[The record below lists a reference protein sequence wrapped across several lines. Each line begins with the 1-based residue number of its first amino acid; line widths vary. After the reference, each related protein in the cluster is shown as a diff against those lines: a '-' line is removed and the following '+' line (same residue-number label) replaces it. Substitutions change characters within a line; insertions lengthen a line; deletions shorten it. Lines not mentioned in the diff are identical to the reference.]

1 MLAVVAAVVLV
12 AGGGYLAYSAL
23 QSSIPTVSVTTVT
36 KGAMTDSV
44 VAVGDILSSSRST
57 ITLSP
62 SSKVVE
68 VLVEKGQ
75 RVEQGVVL
83 VRLDTAE
90 LQQQLDQQS
99 ISLSAAQESL
109 GYLTGAG
116 AEMNETTADN
126 AVSQAR
132 IALDG
137 ARAAKAAAGRQL
149 ADVSAAGD
157 VAVRQ
162 ARIGLDAA
170 RVNADAAAANVT
182 STRQL
187 GETAVAQAAIPLE
200 DAKDAVA
207 AAEQAIADLDAKLAA
222 GLITQAEYDAQL
234 PPLQADLQS
243 AQDACVIAQ
252 LNYDTATVNAEAANV
267 RAQQA
272 AASANLAVD
281 SAKATLDSARQ
292 QADAQRRTA
301 QKAVSDAGRAVDSAE
316 VALSGARSAADHARA
331 ADDQAASAQQDQIDQ
346 LTSSVSHLQG
356 QVDQG
361 SLRAAVA
368 GVVSR
373 MEAEAGQYPQLGDV
387 IVVDG
392 TAAFLASVDVDQ
404 ADSVGIEAGQRAT
417 VTLKGIGTVLE
428 GTVASVA
435 PIAER
440 SATAADNNP
449 KVTVEVAI
457 ADPGSVLRIGF
468 DADVEIFR
476 DDKPSVLTAAVD
488 AVRSEPGTGRRY
500 VFVLD
505 ANQRVGKVFVTTGIE
520 SGPEVEITSGLSEG
534 QRLVLSPPDGL
545 ADGATVRVAG
555 SR

>member
-23 QSSIPTVSVTTVT
+23 QSSNPTVSVTTVT

-44 VAVGDILSSSRST
+44 VAVGDIKSSSRST

-75 RVEQGVVL
+75 RVEQGDVL
-83 VRLDTAE
+83 VRLDTSDY
-90 LQQQLDQQS
+90 QQQLDQQD
-99 ISLSAAQESL
+99 IGLSTANESL
-109 GYLTGAG
+109 RYLTGAG
-116 AEMNETTADN
+116 ADMNEATADN

-137 ARAAKAAAGRQL
+137 ARAARQAAGRQL
-149 ADVSAAGD
+149 SDVSAAGD

-162 ARIGLDAA
+162 ASIGLDGA
-170 RVNADAAAANVT
+170 RANADAAAANVE
-182 STRQL
+182 STRKL
-187 GETAVAQAAIPLE
+187 GENAVAEAAIPLR
-200 DAKDAVA
+200 DAEGALDKAKQDL
-207 AAEQAIADLDAKLAA
+207 ADLDAKLAS

-234 PPLQADLQS
+234 PGLQAALRS
-243 AQDACVIAQ
+243 AEDACRLAQ
-252 LNYDTATVNAEAANV
+252 LNYDTVRVTADAADV

-272 AASANLAVD
+272 ATTANLAVD
-281 SAKATLDSARQ
+281 SAKATLDAVRQ
-292 QADAQRRTA
+292 QSAAQVAAARR
-301 QKAVSDAGRAVDSAE
+301 AVADAGRAVSSAE

-331 ADDQAASAQQDQIDQ
+331 ADDQAAAAQQDQIDQ
-346 LTSSVSHLQG
+346 LTSAVSHLQG
-356 QVDQG
+356 KVDQG
-361 SLRAAVA
+361 SLRAAVD

-373 MEAEAGQYPQLGDV
+373 MDAQAGHYPQLGDV

-392 TAAFLASVDVDQ
+392 TAALLASVDVDQ
-404 ADSVGIEAGQRAT
+404 VDSVGIAAGQRAT
-417 VTLKGIGTVLE
+417 VSLKGIGTVLE

-476 DDKPSVLTAAVD
+476 DDKPSVLLAPVD
-488 AVRSEPGTGRRY
+488 AVLSEAGTGRSF
-500 VFVLD
+500 VFVVD
-505 ANQRVGKVFVTTGIE
+505 DQRRVSRVFVTTGVT
-520 SGPEVEITSGLSEG
+520 SATDVEVTSGLSEG
-534 QRLVLSPPDGL
+534 QRVVTKPPDGL
-545 ADGATVRVAG
+545 ADGETVRIAG
-555 SR
+555 AG

>member
-1 MLAVVAAVVLV
+1 MLAAVAAVVLV
-12 AGGGYLAYSAL
+12 AGGGLLAYSAQ
-23 QSSIPTVSVTTVT
+23 QSARPTVSVTTVT
-36 KGAMTDSV
+36 KGEMTDSV
-44 VAVGDILSSSRST
+44 VAVGDILPSSRST

-68 VLVEKGQ
+68 VLVEEGQ
-75 RVEQGVVL
+75 RVEQGDVL

-99 ISLSAAQESL
+99 ISLSTAQESL
-109 GYLTGAG
+109 GYVTGAG

-137 ARAAKAAAGRQL
+137 ARAAQAAAGRQL

-207 AAEQAIADLDAKLAA
+207 AAEQALADLDARLAA

-234 PPLQADLQS
+234 PPLRAGLQS
-243 AQDACVIAQ
+243 AKDACVIAQ

-272 AASANLAVD
+272 SSSANLAVD
-281 SAKATLDSARQ
+281 GAKATLDSARQ

-301 QKAVSDAGRAVDSAE
+301 QKAVADAGRAVDSAE
-316 VALSGARSAADHARA
+316 VALSGARSGADHARA
-331 ADDQAASAQQDQIDQ
+331 ADDQAASAQQDQIEQ
-346 LTSSVSHLQG
+346 LTSSVAHLQS

-373 MEAEAGQYPQLGDV
+373 MDAEAGQFPQLGDV

-428 GTVASVA
+428 GKVTSVA

-440 SATAADNNP
+440 SATAADNDP

-476 DDKPSVLTAAVD
+476 DDKPSVLTVAAD

-520 SGPEVEITSGLSEG
+520 SGTEVEVTSGLSEG